1 MPPNR
6 RTRTNRA
13 LGPLEALEAPARET
27 IAVGRR
33 PHPERHCACAACL
46 CASSGASQRH
56 DAGTFSCW
64 IEEARSGRGSQ
75 RHDAGTFSCWIQ
87 EARSGRGLIRMC
99 VCAIMWAAWRTSERP
114 VHPQRHALWAGG
126 RVNERLRMRT
136 RCAYGLR
143 SPQAVHNAMGT
154 EGTNWRVADRH
165 GGQTGRMGA
174 LGRLLSGLG
183 GSRAVCGEALGVNP
197 TLTWPY

>member
-1 MPPNR
+1 M
-6 RTRTNRA
+6 RTC
-13 LGPLEALEAPARET
+13 
-27 IAVGRR
+27 
-33 PHPERHCACAACL
+33 PHD
-46 CASSGASQRH
+46 GAGG

-64 IEEARSGRGSQ
+64 IEEARSG
-75 RHDAGTFSCWIQ
+75 H
-87 EARSGRGLIRMC
+87 GLIRMC